1 MRTLFFAAIA
11 ATFCFFSCQEKP
23 APKMTE
29 MDEDILEE
37 ILKESTI
44 IHISPK
50 ELDSLRRIDPN
61 IPVIDVRP
69 EADFLIS
76 HIFRAM
82 NCFENS
88 PDFEKRIL
96 QLSTQ
101 SPVII
106 YDMNSS
112 LSLLA
117 ANKMKRLGF
126 MQIYELEG
134 GLARCIK
141 EGKVLVSGKSNIDSN
156 TILK

>member
-1 MRTLFFAAIA
+1 MRTFFFAAIA

-29 MDEDILEE
+29 MDEDILED

-69 EADFLIS
+69 EADFLIG

-82 NCFENS
+82 SCFENS

-96 QLSTQ
+96 HLSTQ

-134 GLARCIK
+134 
-141 EGKVLVSGKSNIDSN
+141 
-156 TILK
+156 